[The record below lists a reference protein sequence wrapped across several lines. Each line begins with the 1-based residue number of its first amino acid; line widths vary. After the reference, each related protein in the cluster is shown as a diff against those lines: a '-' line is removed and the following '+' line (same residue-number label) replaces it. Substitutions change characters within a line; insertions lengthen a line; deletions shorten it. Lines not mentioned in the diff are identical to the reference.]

1 MKCRYVQNGVL
12 LLRGSSCYND
22 FTGLKRLLP
31 IKRRRE
37 RQMQID
43 KNMIKAVIF
52 DMDGVLFD
60 TERLCKDAWAAAAEE
75 AGLVNGPEDEKKLYD
90 AVNHCI
96 GLNGTDTKEYLCSV
110 YGSGFSYEELHGLC
124 SRNMSQMIERDG
136 LPMKEGVRE
145 LLSYLKEAGY
155 KIGLASSSRR
165 ESIESHLS
173 RAGISAY
180 FESIISGD
188 MVEHSKPEPDI
199 YRIAC
204 ASLSVE
210 PENAIAIEDSPNGL
224 KSAYRAGMYPVMVP
238 DMIAP
243 TEETD
248 KLIGGRKF
256 DSLIQVRDWM
266 KE

>member
-1 MKCRYVQNGVL
+1 
-12 LLRGSSCYND
+12 
-22 FTGLKRLLP
+22 
-31 IKRRRE
+31 
-37 RQMQID
+37 
-43 KNMIKAVIF
+43 
-52 DMDGVLFD
+52 
-60 TERLCKDAWAAAAEE
+60 
-75 AGLVNGPEDEKKLYD
+75 
-90 AVNHCI
+90 
-96 GLNGTDTKEYLCSV
+96 
-110 YGSGFSYEELHGLC
+110 
-124 SRNMSQMIERDG
+124 
-136 LPMKEGVRE
+136 MKEGVRE

-173 RAGISAY
+173 RAGISSY
-180 FESIISGD
+180 FESITSGD

-243 TEETD
+243 TKETD
-248 KLIGGRKF
+248 ELIGGRKF

>member
-1 MKCRYVQNGVL
+1 
-12 LLRGSSCYND
+12 
-22 FTGLKRLLP
+22 
-31 IKRRRE
+31 
-37 RQMQID
+37 MQID

-110 YGSGFSYEELHGLC
+110 YGSSFSYEELHVLC
-124 SRNMSQMIERDG
+124 SRNMSQMIARDG
-136 LPMKEGVRE
+136 LPMKVGVRE
-145 LLSYLKEAGY
+145 LLSYLREAGY

-165 ESIESHLS
+165 ESIESHLN

-180 FESIISGD
+180 FESITSGD

-243 TEETD
+243 TKETD
-248 KLIGGRKF
+248 ELIGGRKF